1 MDVLA
6 EITGGGSA
14 QWVFLLG
21 LCLMIVVLLVR
32 SRRYFRQVAR
42 HQKAMSPSAPTT
54 HAKTIQAATPPKKV
68 EQWEVSMHELARD
81 LSGQLDSKIRV
92 LEMLIREANQTAA
105 RLDAALDKARHARS
119 AEREQTVGEVPVS
132 IQSNRPRD
140 PGSSTGVPRS
150 GAPRSADPVARP
162 ARKPSSGASSAD
174 WFDKTDSPLKS
185 TPPNPRF
192 ERIYALADAGLSP
205 TTIANQI
212 GSQLGEVELILS
224 LRGTQTAE

>member
-6 EITGGGSA
+6 EISGGSA

-21 LCLMIVVLLVR
+21 LCLMIVVLLMR

-42 HQKAMSPSAPTT
+42 HQNAMA
-54 HAKTIQAATPPKKV
+54 PPKQLAAKPKPASAAIPPKQH
-68 EQWEVSMHELARD
+68 EQWEVAMHELARD
-81 LSGQLDSKIRV
+81 LSGQLDSKIRI

-105 RLDAALDKARHARS
+105 RLDAALDKSRQVRS
-119 AEREQTVGEVPVS
+119 ADREQTSNEQPAT
-132 IQSNRPRD
+132 IPPNRPRE
-140 PGSSTGVPRS
+140 RS
-150 GAPRSADPVARP
+150 VAPRGSESTARP
-162 ARKPSSGASSAD
+162 LKKPAANASSPD
-174 WFDKTDSPLKS
+174 WFDKSDSPLKS

-205 TTIANQI
+205 TTIAKQI

-224 LRGTQTAE
+224 LRGTQAAE